1 MQKNL
6 LPLLLS
12 GMFLLLGTLAIAQPD
27 GSQNDQFFIR
37 IASASGTRDIQRSVG
52 QQDCGFGDSL
62 FGPDVTKDVSGE
74 AVWAYD
80 SVGNDSLSCDPITN
94 NYAGKV
100 VLVRRGVC
108 NFSLKAYRAQ
118 RAGAIAVLVV
128 NHFLDPA
135 QNGCSVFNMSGGDSA
150 TAVTIPSVFL
160 SRDIATDLDRRI
172 KAGEK
177 PVVSFVL
184 PRFYNGFGAS
194 SYGTPLSQ
202 NDTMDAVGVRY
213 VNRTNAVQTN
223 VAIKLDVIAPDRTVQ
238 SVTRTL
244 ASVRVNQDTFVFL
257 PAFKPKDLK
266 GLHRMVFSNSS
277 YRERRDTVRR
287 EFRLTDFTYATD
299 NFVVDPLGIGFTN
312 DEFAESGFRVQWGS
326 LYFTGD
332 RAAVP
337 THITFGLSN
346 VDSVFVRT
354 DPAANDVGIF
364 LYDADANNDGRIDL
378 TTNFEAI
385 ERNIVA
391 SATYR
396 MTGRE
401 LVDTLFS
408 VRLTPRTGT
417 RLELKR
423 NHAYYLSYLYDGTR
437 AGHSRCL
444 RFTNGIEG
452 PYLAYPTTPL
462 FIFNELYDEYGAN
475 IVAMQRLELD
485 GFRPTVSAEPEP
497 PLDASKYK
505 ILPNPAVDN
514 LRLNLELEATQ
525 SVTAQLVDLQG
536 RIVSTEV
543 ARNFQNGQIDFDVRS
558 LPSGVYTLWLRTD
571 KEGSVME
578 QVMVCH

>member
-1 MQKNL
+1 
-6 LPLLLS
+6 
-12 GMFLLLGTLAIAQPD
+12 LAIAQPD

-37 IASASGTRDIQRSVG
+37 IAGASGTVEVQRG
-52 QQDCGFGDSL
+52 GDCGFGDSL
-62 FGPDVTKDVSGE
+62 FGPDVNKEVSGE

-80 SVGNDSLSCDPITN
+80 SVGNDSLACDPITR
-94 NYAGKV
+94 NYAGKI
-100 VLVRRGVC
+100 VLVRRGTC
-108 NFSLKAYRAQ
+108 SFSLKVYQAQ
-118 RAGAIAVLVV
+118 RAGALAVIVT
-128 NHFLDPA
+128 NHA
-135 QNGCSVFNMSGGDSA
+135 NNATETNCTIFNMLGGDSA
-150 TAVTIPSVFL
+150 TAVTIPSVFFNRTL
-160 SRDIATDLDRRI
+160 AADLDRRI

-177 PVVSFVL
+177 PIVSFIL
-184 PRFYNGFGAS
+184 PRFYNGFGAPS
-194 SYGTPLSQ
+194 FATPLSQ
-202 NDTMDAVGVRY
+202 NDTLEAVGIRY

-223 VAIKLDVIAPDRTVQ
+223 VAVKLDVVAPDRTVQ
-238 SVTRTL
+238 SFTRTL
-244 ASVRVNQDTFVFL
+244 ARVNVNQDTFVFM
-257 PAFKPKDLK
+257 PTFKPKDLR
-266 GLHRMVFSNSS
+266 GLHQLVFSNSS

-287 EFRLTDFTYATD
+287 PFRLTDFTYATD

-312 DEFAESGFRVQWGS
+312 DEFAESGFRVQWAS

-332 RAAVP
+332 RTPVP

-346 VDSVFVRT
+346 VDSVFVRN
-354 DPAANDVGIF
+354 DPAANDVAIM

-385 ERNIVA
+385 DRNIVA
-391 SATYR
+391 NATYR

-408 VRLTPRTGT
+408 VRLLPRTGT
-417 RLELKR
+417 TLNLKR

-452 PYLAYPTTPL
+452 PYLAYPTTPV

-475 IVAMQRLELD
+475 IVPMQRLELD

-497 PLDASKYK
+497 PLDASKYE
-505 ILPNPAVDN
+505 ILPNPATDY

-525 SVTAQLVDLQG
+525 SVTAQLIDLQG
-536 RIVSTEV
+536 RIVSTEI
-543 ARNFQNGQIDFDVRS
+543 ARDFQNGQIDFNVRN

-571 KEGSVME
+571 KEGAVME